1 MSCNALPIGA
11 LTLGISRE
19 VVTRHSDRLT
29 APCHPLAHL
38 VDKAAK
44 RGDWMGAC
52 SLSRFP

>member
-1 MSCNALPIGA
+1 MPRKALLIGA
-11 LTLGISRE
+11 LSLGVSRG
-19 VVTRHSDRLT
+19 VVTRRADHL
-29 APCHPLAHL
+29 AALCHTLAHL